1 MKQTFSLLILLIL
14 SLGAQAQTLRES
26 VRGKY
31 GEYQGSTQLISMERT
46 VADQETNR
54 RGRL

>member
-31 GEYQGSTQLISMERT
+31 GEYQ
-46 VADQETNR
+46 
-54 RGRL
+54 

>member
-31 GEYQGSTQLISMERT
+31 GEYQGSTQLIPMERT

>member
-31 GEYQGSTQLISMERT
+31 GEYQGSAQLIPMERT
-46 VADQETNR
+46 VADQETNW

>member
-14 SLGAQAQTLRES
+14 SLGAQAQTLREF

-31 GEYQGSTQLISMERT
+31 GEYQGSTQLIPMERT

>member
-31 GEYQGSTQLISMERT
+31 GEYQGIAQLIPMERT